1 MTAVHERLRRLP
13 ARAARAAKK
22 PRSHY
27 LIAGLA
33 VAGLWLLN
41 GDKSLL
47 YHAVQMLIVMT
58 VLTGLQIVLD
68 RRHGGTPAYARLIS
82 AKLVLVAVAVGA
94 GGLLAPV
101 TSQSNIIV
109 AAGLVVLITAAG
121 PALDR
126 LAARRAK
133 ARAAARTDRAHRPAG
148 PPAGTSAHG
157 PAGPARSGGASRPAG
172 GRTP

>member
-1 MTAVHERLRRLP
+1 MTEVHERLRRLS
-13 ARAARAAKK
+13 ARTARAAKQ
-22 PRSHY
+22 PRTHY

-47 YHAVQMLIVMT
+47 YHAVQMLIVMG

-68 RRHGGTPAYARLIS
+68 RRHGGTPAYVRLIS

-94 GGLLAPV
+94 GWLLAPV

-109 AAGLVVLITAAG
+109 AVGLVVLITAAG
-121 PALDR
+121 PPLDR

-133 ARAAARTDRAHRPAG
+133 ARAAARSDRAHRSSG
-148 PPAGTSAHG
+148 PR
-157 PAGPARSGGASRPAG
+157 ARPPKAVSTRKD
-172 GRTP
+172 